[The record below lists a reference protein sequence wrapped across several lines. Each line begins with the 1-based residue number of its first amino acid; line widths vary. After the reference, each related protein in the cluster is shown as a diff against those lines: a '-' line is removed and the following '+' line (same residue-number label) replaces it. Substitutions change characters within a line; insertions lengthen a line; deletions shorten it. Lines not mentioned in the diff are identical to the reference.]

1 MESIVLKE
9 SRSGATAKIAPELGF
24 NCFEFIAPIDNQTVS
39 VIDAAP
45 DFLDGHQSPS
55 GHGIPLLFPYPNRI
69 RGGKFTWEGKEYFLP
84 SDKVAYN
91 KDNAIHGFC
100 LDRAWRVSEQGE
112 NFAVGEFLLSREA
125 PDRRELWPADFLL
138 EVRYTLEDTSLRTE
152 IRVTNPDTV
161 PLPWGFGTHPYFK
174 LPLGADSDPAR
185 CLIEAPATAQW
196 ELVDC
201 LPTGGKKPIP
211 PEIDLRQGAYFD
223 VLQLDDVLT
232 GLPNGSEPIRCTIWD
247 ESAGLQL
254 EQISDPV
261 FQELVVYTP
270 PGRAAVCLEP
280 YTCVT
285 DAINLQA
292 QDFKTGWQVLP
303 PGETW
308 ESQITIRVGRIIV

>member
-1 MESIVLKE
+1 MEPIVLKDA
-9 SRSGATAKIAPELGF
+9 RSGAIAKIAPELGF
-24 NCFEFIAPIDNQTVS
+24 NCFELTVPIDGQTVS
-39 VIDAAP
+39 AIDAAA
-45 DFLDGHQSPS
+45 DFLEGKQSPS

-69 RGGKFTWEGKEYFLP
+69 RGGKYTWEGKEYFLP
-84 SDKVAYN
+84 PDKVAYN

-100 LDRAWRVSEQGE
+100 LDRAWRVTDQGD
-112 NFAVGEFLLSREA
+112 NYAVGEFLLSRDA
-125 PDRRELWPADFLL
+125 PDRRDLWPADFQL
-138 EVRYTLEDTSLRTE
+138 EVRYTVEGTTLRTD
-152 IRVTNPDTV
+152 IRVTNPDSV

-174 LPLGADSDPAR
+174 LPLGKDSDPAR

-201 LPTGGKKPIP
+201 LPTGAKKPIP
-211 PEIDLRQGAYFD
+211 PDIDLRDGAYFD
-223 VLQLDDVLT
+223 VLKIDDVLT
-232 GLPNGSEPIRCTIWD
+232 GLPSGPDPIRCTIWD

-308 ESQITIRVGRIIV
+308 EGQIAIRVGRIIV